1 MQLVNR
7 YFQQKKPLQ
16 PITTPAASRTRSP
29 GETKSVRPVTAL
41 LTIPLTMSSV
51 SGEGSGSPTTGP
63 NVAVLMLMPSTVRSS
78 QLASVTRAMVPLLA
92 NVLRSGWSGMM
103 TVMSCGVKL
112 TNFIVLIAYRHQP
125 HPSTPFVT
133 FLQKIRCLITKHL
146 QIVATTLATTLA
158 TLWPNLGRTLATLW
172 PRSG

>member
-1 MQLVNR
+1 MRKVNR

-63 NVAVLMLMPSTVRSS
+63 NVAVLMLMPSTVRTTVVSC
-78 QLASVTRAMVPLLA
+78 ATRAMVPLLA
-92 NVLRSGWSGMM
+92 NVLRSGWSPMM

-125 HPSTPFVT
+125 HPSTTFVT

-146 QIVATTLATTLA
+146 QIVATTLAEP
-158 TLWPNLGRTLATLW
+158 WPNLGHTMATFRLK
-172 PRSG
+172 P